1 MIPILIIAGPT
12 ASGKSK
18 LAVELARKLDGEIIS
33 ADSRQIYK
41 GLDAGTAKPSKQ
53 ELARVRHHLIDI
65 INPVEKYNAGR
76 FARDAASVIE
86 KLVDKRKTPVVCGG
100 TGFYIQ
106 ALVRPFFSEPE
117 SSDLRKEK
125 VRLRLKEMREKIGAE
140 ALYQELARLDPESAA
155 RLHSNDFQR
164 VSRALELYYLSGRT
178 MTRLL
183 SEPQAGSPY
192 APCTV
197 LLDPQTEQLKEAIR
211 FRSKKMLDSGWPE
224 EVSALLASGV
234 SPDAPGLQSLGYKE
248 VIDLVKGNIS
258 REETLER
265 IIRKTWQYARRQ
277 RTWFKARPAELNVEP
292 KDIAPGKII
301 SLWGAH
307 CSR

>member
-33 ADSRQIYK
+33 ADSRQIYRA
-41 GLDAGTAKPSKQ
+41 LDAGTAKPSKD
-53 ELARVRHHLIDI
+53 ERARVRHHLIDI
-65 INPVEKYNAGR
+65 IDPVEKYNAGR

-86 KLVDKRKTPVVCGG
+86 KLVNERKTPIVCGG

-117 SSDLRKEK
+117 SSDRRKEE
-125 VRLRLKEMREKIGAE
+125 VRLRLKEMYEKKGAE
-140 ALYQELARLDPESAA
+140 TLHEELAGLDPESAE
-155 RLHSNDFQR
+155 RLHPNDFQR
-164 VSRALELYYLSGRT
+164 VSRALELYYLSDRT
-178 MTRLL
+178 MTQLL
-183 SEPQAGSPY
+183 SEPQRESPY
-192 APCTV
+192 APFTI
-197 LLDPQTEQLKEAIR
+197 LLDPQAEQLKEAIS
-211 FRSKKMLDSGWPE
+211 FRSKKMLNSGWPE

-234 SPDAPGLQSLGYKE
+234 SPNAPGLQSLGYKE

-258 REETLER
+258 RKETLER

-277 RTWFKARPAELNVEP
+277 RTWFKARRAEMNVDP
-292 KDIAPGKII
+292 KNVAPEGII
-301 SLWGAH
+301 SLWSTH